1 MSGTTTDPGGAV
13 HPVGAAP
20 SGTAGTAGAPTGGDP
35 LAALRAA
42 AKARTEARAASKA
55 AHAAR
60 RTENARPKR
69 SAEELRAIVE
79 RGQAELHGRGTPGAL
94 DSDHP
99 EATAEQVVAWAVREF
114 GDAIAVACSM
124 ADAVLPHVV
133 AQQAP
138 WVDVLF
144 LETGYHFPETSGTRD
159 AVEQQMEVTI
169 VDVLPQLTVAQ
180 QDAAHGKDLWSR
192 DPAACCAMRKVEPL
206 TRTLGEYEVW
216 VTGVRRDEAPTR
228 TNTPL
233 VTWDEKNG
241 LVKINPLAAWSFD
254 DLLGYAADHQ
264 VILNPLL
271 NDGYPSIG
279 CAPCTR
285 RVAPGEDPR
294 AGRWAGL
301 DKTECGL
308 HV

>member
-1 MSGTTTDPGGAV
+1 MSAATTGP
-13 HPVGAAP
+13 AA
-20 SGTAGTAGAPTGGDP
+20 GDP

-42 AKARTEARAASKA
+42 AQARTEARAASKA

-60 RTENARPKR
+60 RAENARPKR
-69 SAEELRAIVE
+69 SADELRAIVE
-79 RGQAELHGRGTPGAL
+79 RGRRELHGRGTPGVP
-94 DSDHP
+94 DGDHP

-114 GDAIAVACSM
+114 GDSIAVACSM

-133 AQQAP
+133 ARQAP

-169 VDVLPQLTVAQ
+169 VDVLPRLTVAQ
-180 QDAAHGKDLWSR
+180 QDEAHGKDLWSR
-192 DPAACCAMRKVEPL
+192 DSAACCAMRKVEPL

-228 TNTPL
+228 TGTPL
-233 VTWDEKNG
+233 VTWDDKNG

>member
-1 MSGTTTDPGGAV
+1 MSGTTTAPGDALDA
-13 HPVGAAP
+13 VGAAP
-20 SGTAGTAGAPTGGDP
+20 SGTPLATTGNDP

-42 AKARTEARAASKA
+42 AKARTEARATSKA

-60 RTENARPKR
+60 RARDARPKR
-69 SAEELRAIVE
+69 SADELRAIVE
-79 RGQAELHGRGTPGAL
+79 RGQAELHGSGLGAA
-94 DSDHP
+94 D

-114 GDAIAVACSM
+114 SGSIAVACSM

-144 LETGYHFPETSGTRD
+144 LETGYHFPETTGTRD

-169 VDVLPQLTVAQ
+169 VDVLPRLTVAQ
-180 QDAAHGKDLWSR
+180 QDEAHGKDLWSR

-228 TNTPL
+228 TSTPL

-254 DLLGYAADHQ
+254 DLLGYAAQHQ
-264 VILNPLL
+264 VVLNPLL

-294 AGRWAGL
+294 AGRWSGL